1 MESKDKV
8 TIIDKEKAEEQER
21 AKTKDKRDEK
31 TVPKLN
37 DLDVSSQT
45 MYT

>member
-1 MESKDKV
+1 MKTKV
-8 TIIDKEKAEEQER
+8 TIIDKEKAKEQER
-21 AKTKDKRDEK
+21 AKTKDKKDEE

-37 DLDVSSQT
+37 NVDVSSQT